1 MSALP
6 QVLLREG
13 KEPSAPTKV
22 EHRCGSKPSQK
33 GNGAVSDDF
42 FGGDHDD
49 LCLQKTNMPQV
60 RCTGGAGRVVVVD
73 GDECG
78 SGIGPVCSLEP
89 RATTIV
95 EELGRVKGDPASVS
109 RAVMARITPRS
120 AAKLHSG
127 DASSAASC
135 CSPAAIQTLCAR
147 FPRRAPAPM
156 NLVRVYPLLRLD
168 RFVGVAV
175 GVGMSRDGGM

>member
-127 DASSAASC
+127 HASSAASC
-135 CSPAAIQTLCAR
+135 CYPASLWCASAAQ
-147 FPRRAPAPM
+147 RRQGGGALDVMRCPILKEASNTTEA
-156 NLVRVYPLLRLD
+156 NLQGDLH
-168 RFVGVAV
+168 F
-175 GVGMSRDGGM
+175 GG